1 MKKIFFVLITLVVL
15 AVASFCEATEESN
28 AKYINDNYVKPS
40 ITLSKDDFL
49 PKMDEVLKNYSTD
62 NQDRAAGD
70 LACYYRPR
78 FLEIKE
84 KLIADKKAKN
94 TNLKRLAEALIQCE
108 IDLVDVF
115 LILRNKDGYTQD
127 SYMAKMKEAVSNL
140 KESTSKYKAE
150 YETITKEQF
159 KLQ

>member
-15 AVASFCEATEESN
+15 ALSSFCEASEESN

-70 LACYYRPR
+70 LAYYYRPK
-78 FLEIKE
+78 FIEIKE
-84 KLIADKKAKN
+84 KLIADKKAKD
-94 TNLKRLAEALIQCE
+94 TNLKRLAETVIQCE

-115 LILRNKDGYTQD
+115 LMLRNKDSYTYD
-127 SYMAKMKEAVSNL
+127 SYMEKMKESASNL
-140 KESTSKYKAE
+140 KKAVTEYKTE
-150 YETITKEQF
+150 YETITKEQL
-159 KLQ
+159 K